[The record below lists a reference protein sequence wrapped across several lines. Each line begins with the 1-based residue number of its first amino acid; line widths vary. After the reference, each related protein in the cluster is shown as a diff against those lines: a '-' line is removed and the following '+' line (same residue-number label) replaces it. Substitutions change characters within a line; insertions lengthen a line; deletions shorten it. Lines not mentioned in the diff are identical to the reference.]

1 MSSGYRRAIRL
12 HALAR
17 QATAEIE
24 DDFHHFV
31 VTVLH
36 DGVRVTDARG
46 QAIRYPWSS
55 CPLAAGSL
63 AALAGLP
70 ISSDPTAVYR
80 HIDPLLQ
87 CTHMFEMAGLAV
99 TQAARGPGVRR
110 YEAAVSDPV
119 EGCVEAELACDGA
132 PVLGWRL
139 QGGVIA
145 EPARHRGKRPAD
157 FRSQTLADLPHEE
170 AEHLL
175 ILRRAVALAGARG
188 MDIDRFAT
196 AADMGRGRAC
206 FVFRPGIAEHAVRRR
221 GSVRDFSN
229 GPGPLAAPPA
239 WEQGHDRPIR

>member
-1 MSSGYRRAIRL
+1 MSGGYRRAIRL
-12 HALAR
+12 HAEAGH
-17 QATAEIE
+17 ATAEIE

-36 DGVRVTDARG
+36 DGVQVTDARG

-87 CTHMFEMAGLAV
+87 CTHMFEMAGLAAN
-99 TQAARGPGVRR
+99 QAARGIGERR
-110 YEAAVSDPV
+110 YEATVSDPA
-119 EGCVEAELACDGA
+119 GGWVEAVLACDGE
-132 PVLGWRL
+132 PVLRWHL
-139 QGGVIA
+139 QDGVIA
-145 EPARHRGKRPAD
+145 EPARHRGKRPSD

-175 ILRRAVALAGARG
+175 ILRRVTALAGARG

-196 AADMGRGRAC
+196 AADMNLGRAC
-206 FVFRPGIAEHAVRRR
+206 FVFRPGVAEHAQRRL
-221 GSVRDFSN
+221 GSVRDFST
-229 GPGPLAAPPA
+229 GPGPLP
-239 WEQGHDRPIR
+239 GRPTLGARP